1 MNSMPEQPQNP
12 DDILPGVTA
21 LARAAL
27 EEFTSAETIGEVTG
41 YELLEDGV
49 LNVHFAPKLLGYPG
63 WSWVVSAARV
73 GDEDPTILEADLI
86 PGEGA
91 LLAPEWVPW
100 AQRLSEFR
108 AAQKAAEAEA
118 ALAAAAAS
126 DDDDE
131 FDGELEEDDF
141 DPQDDDEDA
150 DDPDASRLHS
160 GDLDGVDIDE
170 LDPDAFEASD
180 EDDESGEEE

>member
-1 MNSMPEQPQNP
+1 MPEQTASP
-12 DDILPGVTA
+12 DDVFPGVVGA
-21 LARAAL
+21 ARAAL
-27 EEFTSAETIGEVTG
+27 EEITRPETIGDVAGFEV
-41 YELLEDGV
+41 LEHGV
-49 LNVHFAPKLLGYPG
+49 LNVRFEPKLAGYPG

-73 GDEDPTILEADLI
+73 GDDAPTILEADLI

-118 ALAAAAAS
+118 ALAAAAS
-126 DDDDE
+126 DERDDEEHDELADELDDDE
-131 FDGELEEDDF
+131 F

-150 DDPDASRLHS
+150 DDLDAVRLHS

-170 LDPDAFEASD
+170 LDPDAFD
-180 EDDESGEEE
+180 EEE